1 MQIYLF
7 GLALLVLAGL
17 LVLIVRKLIAMIR
30 QRRALIAIGPI
41 EWQGWLPPAEN
52 AEAEVVSEVAS
63 ETPPVADTAP
73 IADTAPGA
81 GAGEPSPNADRNRN
95 QSGFGKNPGKDADD
109 ADLSVTGMAPQRRR
123 HLVSLLEDTKP
134 GARIWPILP
143 GYFKEVEGR
152 LETAFEA
159 LCDERID
166 LAEYMALID
175 KEYNMALRQRANL
188 GPLADDALHGE
199 ADDVIAALSW
209 CQDWARK
216 QHRVV
221 SDNLPGGE
229 TSAA

>member
-1 MQIYLF
+1 MQIYLL
-7 GLALLVLAGL
+7 GLAVLVMAGL

-41 EWQGWLPPAEN
+41 EWQGWLPPAES
-52 AEAEVVSEVAS
+52 AEAEVVSEAAS
-63 ETPPVADTAP
+63 ETPPVVDTAQ
-73 IADTAPGA
+73 GA
-81 GAGEPSPNADRNRN
+81 GTGELNQNADINRN
-95 QSGFGKNPGKDADD
+95 QSGFGTKPRKDADD
-109 ADLSVTGMAPQRRR
+109 ADLRVTGMAPQRRR
-123 HLVSLLEDTKP
+123 HLVSLLEETQP

-188 GPLADDALHGE
+188 GPLADAALHGE

-216 QHRVV
+216 QHRAE

-229 TSAA
+229 PSVA